1 MPVDDTIPAG
11 RRRHDAEASRAALLQ
26 AAGELFDERGY
37 DAATIR
43 DIGARAGVDP
53 ALIARYFGGK
63 EGLYLAALQEEE
75 PAPLPVDPAEILER
89 LLSRSEQRGIGPVAR
104 AMVSPTLSD
113 GIREQVADVIR
124 LRLLGPLTEELSER
138 GVPDPMLRAEIFAAL
153 ASGVALTR
161 ASGAL
166 ATLAQ
171 APLDDVLAVL
181 GPLVAALTTG
191 DHA

>member
-1 MPVDDTIPAG
+1 MAGGDTAAPG
-11 RRRHDAEASRAALLQ
+11 RRRHDARASRGALLQ
-26 AAGELFDERGY
+26 AAAELFDERSY

-63 EGLYLAALQEEE
+63 EGLYLATLQQE
-75 PAPLPVDPAEILER
+75 PRSPLPADPAEVLER
-89 LLSRSEQRGIGPVAR
+89 LLSRSEQRGIGPVASV
-104 AMVSPTLSD
+104 MVSPTLTE

-124 LRLLGPLTEELSER
+124 LRLLEPLAEQLSDR

-153 ASGVALTR
+153 ATGVALTR
-161 ASGAL
+161 ASGTL

-181 GPLVAALTTG
+181 GPLVAALQT
-191 DHA
+191 DDRA